1 MIISVRSLSY
11 DDLTSGLSKQ
21 DRIALWSCDSC
32 IKSCGLGGSEKMS
45 HLRKILEEDGYHV
58 TATELISVSCHPD
71 LIKER
76 RLNADKRDALEDAT
90 AFVVLACED
99 GYRCV
104 KSEFDDKTVIG
115 TAETVGAGGM
125 TKKGALLTTPF
136 ASTGLP
142 NKAEGYTLQ
151 EVAERLDLYATFFEP
166 ERKPQPGERVEITV
180 DGRKCTA
187 EAGENLLDACE
198 KNGFKIPHLC
208 YRKGLS
214 APGACRLCLVKIEG
228 ARGLVPA
235 CRETVSEGMEVI
247 TDDEELRYLRRA
259 NLEFL
264 LSAHEHNCLLC
275 GETRIARG
283 TCELQALVRAFG
295 IEKISYPVNKE
306 ALPIDD
312 SHPVIVK
319 DPNKCVLCGRC
330 VRACSELAGKHNL
343 GFGQR
348 GKETVVAAGLN
359 QPWEESACAGC
370 LACVLACPTGAL
382 TEKLLHFEGKD
393 WKPKKIY
400 L

>member
-1 MIISVRSLSY
+1 MIISVRSISY
-11 DDLTSGLSKQ
+11 DELKGTLSKG
-21 DRIALWSCDSC
+21 DRIVIWSCDSC
-32 IKSCGLGGSEKMS
+32 IKACGLGGSEKMS
-45 HLRKILEEDGYHV
+45 HLKKILEEDGYNV
-58 TATELISVSCHPD
+58 SATELISVACHPP

-76 RLNADKRDALEDAT
+76 KYNEDKRYAMEEAT
-90 AFVVLACED
+90 AIIVLACED
-99 GYRCV
+99 GYKCV
-104 KSEFDDKTVIG
+104 KSVFHDKKVIG

-125 TKKGALLTTPF
+125 TKAGALLTTPF
-136 ASTGLP
+136 ESTGLENNP
-142 NKAEGYTLQ
+142 AGYTLA
-151 EVAERLDLYATFFEP
+151 EVAEKLNLYHTFFEP
-166 ERKPQPGERVEITV
+166 ERKPPLKDQVAITLN
-180 DGRKCTA
+180 GKTCTA
-187 EAGENLLDACE
+187 KEGDNLLEVCE
-198 KNGFKIPHLC
+198 ENGFKIPHLC

-228 ARGLVPA
+228 ERGLVPS

-283 TCELQALVRAFG
+283 KCELQTLVRDFG
-295 IEKISYPVNKE
+295 IDSISYPINQE
-306 ALPIDD
+306 TLPIDD

-343 GFGQR
+343 GSGHR
-348 GKETVVAAGLN
+348 GKETVIAAGLN
-359 QPWEESACAGC
+359 QPWEESDCAGC

-382 TEKLLHFEGKD
+382 TEKLLHFQGET
-393 WKPKKIY
+393 WESNKIF